1 MDTSNYNIEKVLNVY
16 LRDLRI
22 ESLNNNELAILIMI
36 RECCE
41 VIKKDYKT
49 EFNEICN
56 FILHNNVKS
65 CYDINDVKNIIIE
78 TINSDFRPSVIL
90 ASISLLSI
98 IIKKKK
104 NENNEVVNDDLALNE
119 LINTF
124 SSYQKDIISFVEK
137 NKKID
142 EQNDFIFSIINFFVM
157 IGSIIITYYLLKII
171 GRIRWK

>member
-1 MDTSNYNIEKVLNVY
+1 MLW
-16 LRDLRI
+16 
-22 ESLNNNELAILIMI
+22 
-36 RECCE
+36 
-41 VIKKDYKT
+41 YKW
-49 EFNEICN
+49 C
-56 FILHNNVKS
+56 
-65 CYDINDVKNIIIE
+65 KNIIIE

-137 NKKID
+137 IKNN
-142 EQNDFIFSIINFFVM
+142 EHNDFIFSIINFFVM
-157 IGSIIITYYLLKII
+157 VGSIIIAYYLLKII

>member
-104 NENNEVVNDDLALNE
+104 SEHEVVNDDLALNE